1 MRGRLAFALLPLVLS
16 LLCLPAW
23 AGTVREEDFGVSEVE
38 RSAAEPGGI
47 SRRKSRTGVRCSIS
61 TVTMPYSTPLFRSF
75 SSSRMARMVLSRGA
89 ISRPPLVIISFAKA
103 R

>member
-38 RSAAEPGGI
+38 RSAAEQGQHPFLP
-47 SRRKSRTGVRCSIS
+47 RTRCFLR
-61 TVTMPYSTPLFRSF
+61 TLYPWPQCRFRPLRYCQSF
-75 SSSRMARMVLSRGA
+75 PIPQASAH
-89 ISRPPLVIISFAKA
+89 PLP
-103 R
+103 

>member
-38 RSAAEPGGI
+38 RSAAEQGGTAEYGAGLDDGLAELVDTGD
-47 SRRKSRTGVRCSIS
+47 RKSV
-61 TVTMPYSTPLFRSF
+61 V
-75 SSSRMARMVLSRGA
+75 
-89 ISRPPLVIISFAKA
+89 
-103 R
+103 